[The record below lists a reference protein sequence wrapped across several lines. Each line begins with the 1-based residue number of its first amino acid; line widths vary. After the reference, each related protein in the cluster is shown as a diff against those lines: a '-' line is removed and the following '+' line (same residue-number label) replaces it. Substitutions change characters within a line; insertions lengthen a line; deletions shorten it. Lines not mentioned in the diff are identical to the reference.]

1 MTNIE
6 LAIIKKVFRNAD
18 DVQDFFDDMLKATLT
33 YKFKETHG
41 DSSKVLINGK
51 DLTEAIFKL
60 TVKDKIEIYGQTIS
74 GLRLK
79 ELFIS
84 TIYLRYL
91 VATLEKEFILAAFP
105 FQEEYY
111 DIAFFTVKEARY
123 TILDNK
129 FHIPVGSTAHYIQI
143 KENFNYE
150 EYDKFNEE
158 DEPKKFD
165 SKKIEATALK
175 YENVLILFFSRN
187 YSLFESGNIKSF
199 LENNKNVGII
209 IMPSLANPEIELLE
223 KQDGGKTIPL
233 DKDKYNFLL
242 ETGGKTVHIK
252 FKVPKFLIK
261 AN

>member
-1 MTNIE
+1 MPNIE
-6 LAIIKKVFRNAD
+6 LISIKKIFKSVD
-18 DVQDFFDDMLKATLT
+18 DVQDFFEDILKSALT
-33 YKFKETHG
+33 YKFRGIHTD
-41 DSSKVLINGK
+41 DSRVLINRK
-51 DLTEAIFKL
+51 DTTEAIFNL
-60 TVKDKIEIYGQTIS
+60 TAKDKIKIYGQTIG

-84 TIYLRYL
+84 TIYLKYL
-91 VATLEKEFILAAFP
+91 IATLEKEFLLIAFP

-111 DIAFFTVKEARY
+111 DIAFFTVKEANY
-123 TILDNK
+123 TVLDNK
-129 FHIPVGSTAHYIQI
+129 FHIPIGSTAHYIQI
-143 KENFNYE
+143 KENFDYE
-150 EYDKFNEE
+150 EYKKFNKL

-165 SKKIEATALK
+165 FKKIKDTASK
-175 YENVLILFFSRN
+175 YNNVLILFFSRN

-199 LENNKNVGII
+199 LNKNKNVGII
-209 IMPSLANPEIELLE
+209 IMPSLVNPEIELL
-223 KQDGGKTIPL
+223 GGKDKGKKIPL